1 MVPITGDNMTDKP
14 TGDMVTIAARIPI
27 NDLQVLRQVQTDNQI
42 KNISE
47 VIRIAIGAYCM
58 LHRDGGR

>member
-1 MVPITGDNMTDKP
+1 MVPMTGENMTDKSAA
-14 TGDMVTIAARIPI
+14 DMVTIAARIPI
-27 NDLQVLRQVQTDNQI
+27 NDLQVLRQVQEDNQI

-58 LHRDGGR
+58 IHRDAAK